1 MKTMPK
7 VLLTSSADLDL
18 GPLVQRIVDKIT
30 GLQVLNIKAAG
41 FIKLEKPGKKGKAE
55 IFIHNLSGLDTQV
68 GVQGKGRGKRLG
80 KFIIDQDA
88 LETSLLD
95 AIGFKQG
102 VDMYV
107 IHEIGPL
114 ETMSKNFS
122 TAAKMLLKK
131 DDLAVLATV
140 SKQGRGFVREAKRL
154 PGINAIEVNE
164 QNEEPTEEKILKE
177 MLAAFVARA
186 KQAEE
191 LEEKKRQQSEEE
203 EKLHQ

>member
-1 MKTMPK
+1 MKSMPK
-7 VLLTSSADLDL
+7 VLLTSSTDMDL
-18 GPLVQRIVDKIT
+18 GPFVQGIVNKIS
-30 GLQVLNIKAAG
+30 GLQALNIKAAG
-41 FIKLEKPGKKGKAE
+41 FIKLEKPGKKGKSE
-55 IFIHNLSGLDTQV
+55 IFIHNLTGEDTQV
-68 GVQGKGRGKRLG
+68 GVQGKGRGKRIG
-80 KFIIDQDA
+80 KFIIDTDA
-88 LETSLLD
+88 LETSLID

-164 QNEEPTEEKILKE
+164 ENQEATEEKILKE
-177 MLAAFVARA
+177 LLAAFVARA
-186 KQAEE
+186 KEAEDKE
-191 LEEKKRQQSEEE
+191 KEEKEQQ
-203 EKLHQ
+203 